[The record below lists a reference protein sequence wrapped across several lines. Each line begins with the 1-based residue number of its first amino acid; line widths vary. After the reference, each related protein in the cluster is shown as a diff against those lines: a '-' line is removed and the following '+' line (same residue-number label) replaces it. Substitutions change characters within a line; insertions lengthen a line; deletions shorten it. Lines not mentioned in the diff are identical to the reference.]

1 MIFGINLS
9 TLNVGLMMYGRAR
22 WQEAETRK
30 DFNTAL
36 IRQDKKFFTSELFK
50 VIEDAIP
57 LIQKLQK
64 VFTKIKET
72 FSLKLLVLTYLY
84 LHPTE
89 KHRDP
94 RFLLL
99 LRNASK
105 HHCLRCRR
113 DPHVNVWRCLSLM
126 MKSCEASRT
135 IAFLAPIFFT
145 MWGTMT
151 PEEILAEHVVD
162 FRRIAADF
170 RDAFERSQTSSTR
183 ASGVNKFFTSQAP
196 LQRRLSVYNW
206 NPGPDETLWMP

>member
-1 MIFGINLS
+1 MIPTKRPMLGIAS
-9 TLNVGLMMYGRAR
+9 SR
-22 WQEAETRK
+22 WQILLIFPFPEFKGMLVLRLLRYQCPHGDLGMTR
-30 DFNTAL
+30 TL
-36 IRQDKKFFTSELFK
+36 LVLE
-50 VIEDAIP
+50 
-57 LIQKLQK
+57 K

-113 DPHVNVWRCLSLM
+113 DPHVNVWSYLSLM

-170 RDAFERSQTSSTR
+170 RDAYERSQTSSTR

-206 NPGPDETLWMP
+206 NPGPDETQWMP